1 MKAVIQ
7 RVKNAQVIV
16 DQNVVGSIEHGLLVY
31 LGIGRFDTHQN
42 LSWLC
47 QKIVKLRVFSDKMGK
62 MNKALDE
69 VGGHLLVVSQF
80 TLLAN
85 LRKGNRPSYEE
96 AADPKEAAALYEAA
110 LSLFQS
116 LGYTVASGRF
126 GAHMDVSYTNDGP
139 VTFVLEA

>member
-7 RVKNAQVIV
+7 RVRHAQVVV
-16 DQNVVGSIEHGLLVY
+16 DREVVGGIDYGLLVY
-31 LGIGRFDTHQN
+31 LGIGKGDSKQN

-47 QKIVKLRVFSDKMGK
+47 RKIVKLRVFSDEMGK
-62 MNKALDE
+62 MNKTLDE
-69 VGGHLLVVSQF
+69 VGGQLLVVSQF

-85 LRKGNRPSYEE
+85 LRKGNRPSYDD
-96 AADPKEAAALYEAA
+96 AADPKEAEALYEEALLLFKSMGYSVAA
-110 LSLFQS
+110 
-116 LGYTVASGRF
+116 GRF

>member
-7 RVKNAQVIV
+7 RVKNAHVTV
-16 DQNVVGSIEHGLLVY
+16 DQHMVGSIEHGLLVY
-31 LGIGRFDTHQN
+31 LGFGKSDTHQN

-47 QKIVKLRVFSDKMGK
+47 QKIVKLRLFSDDLGK

-69 VGGHLLVVSQF
+69 VGGQLLVVSQF

-85 LRKGNRPSYEE
+85 LRKGNRPSYDD
-96 AADPKEAAALYEAA
+96 AADPKEAEALYEAA
-110 LSLFQS
+110 LSLFRVM
-116 LGYTVASGRF
+116 GYTVASGRF